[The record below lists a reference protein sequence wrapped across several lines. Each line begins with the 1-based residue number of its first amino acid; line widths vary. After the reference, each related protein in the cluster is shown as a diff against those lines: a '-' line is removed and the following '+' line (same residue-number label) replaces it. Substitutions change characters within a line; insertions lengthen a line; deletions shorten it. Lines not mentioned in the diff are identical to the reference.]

1 MILSGGKANMKVNRF
16 IVRIFFILILIQTTT
31 LMAFGKTEQQKYR
44 VVHTG
49 KEFEIRFY
57 PSATL
62 ATVRMEA
69 NNYKELSGDGFRKL
83 AGYIFGGNKSDT
95 KIAMTAPVHMDIQPG
110 GSSMS
115 FVMPSSWE
123 KNNLPSPND
132 PGVLLEKSSDEYV
145 AAIRF
150 GGYASDADI
159 RNYSDK
165 LKKMLDEQGISYH
178 GNFRYLG
185 YNPPFQPFGRRNEII
200 VSVTWKEKKGN

>member
-1 MILSGGKANMKVNRF
+1 MKNEMILSGGKANMKVNRF

-83 AGYIFGGNKSDT
+83 AGYIFGGN
-95 KIAMTAPVHMDIQPG
+95 
-110 GSSMS
+110 
-115 FVMPSSWE
+115 
-123 KNNLPSPND
+123 
-132 PGVLLEKSSDEYV
+132 
-145 AAIRF
+145 
-150 GGYASDADI
+150 
-159 RNYSDK
+159 
-165 LKKMLDEQGISYH
+165 
-178 GNFRYLG
+178 
-185 YNPPFQPFGRRNEII
+185 
-200 VSVTWKEKKGN
+200 